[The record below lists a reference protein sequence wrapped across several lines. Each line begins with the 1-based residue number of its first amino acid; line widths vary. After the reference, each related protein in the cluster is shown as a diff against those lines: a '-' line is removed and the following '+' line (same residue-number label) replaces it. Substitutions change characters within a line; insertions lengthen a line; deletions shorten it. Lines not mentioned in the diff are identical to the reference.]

1 VRFKLGLSRTNEY
14 IRLAERK
21 DLHEIDLPISV
32 LVELSRLDES
42 KLKEFLKSKPVD
54 ELREVSFA
62 KVKKLIRGE
71 NTNKR
76 ERSSN
81 QDDKKEESPQQIAES
96 LKITFEIVRDKFD
109 EDAMDKDIDS
119 VLGDISLWYL
129 GKKNAA

>member
-1 VRFKLGLSRTNEY
+1 M
-14 IRLAERK
+14 AERK